1 MIEWIVGG
9 IVAVSGI
16 GLVAAARLHQAKL
29 KRIYLQKHI
38 IAAADIDRLV
48 DQGMVPGNMAPV
60 LKELGGEVAYIDL
73 LQDIARLE
81 PTRVL
86 SAALRREEPFADVHA
101 QWDHLAEALG
111 PLDLAIPDIRPTTLP
126 ECPPELLVSLG
137 LSFDVQNVRI
147 RWRPGGESDAG
158 QLGAWPEVE
167 PILAKEGFR
176 NGAWHEYAIAIPGI
190 DRPGIKGVEQ
200 LEPQLDEEEEG
211 GLLQS
216 VPLIAISYS
225 AVRNIRRLI
234 SQDLDASSA
243 LSQIAL
249 DTGGYGV
256 GSFLGTSIG
265 AKLGALAAP
274 WTAGMSVPVL
284 TILGGM
290 LGSISG
296 RVTGRRLKE
305 RQAKQAEEDLEQALA
320 RLGFAVRDQLGAVEL
335 RWMIPMI
342 RVALLE
348 RMCATLAEPQ
358 SVRERLFPRPE
369 QFAGGLLQNIFRR
382 EGRVVAEILEQQ
394 YRQLRV
400 AMAEENWAAVG
411 KLVCFNRYLAAPEMA
426 DEIAAID
433 AALAH
438 YVEEKGK
445 LTG

>member
-1 MIEWIVGG
+1 MIEWVVGG
-9 IVAVSGI
+9 IAAATGI
-16 GLVAAARLHQAKL
+16 GIAAAVRLHRAKL
-29 KRIYLQKHI
+29 DRIYLEKHP
-38 IAAADIDRLV
+38 IAAADIDQLV
-48 DQGMVPGNMAPV
+48 EQGMVPENMAPV
-60 LKELGGEVAYIDL
+60 LKELGGDVAYIDL

-101 QWDHLAEALG
+101 QWDHLAEELG

-126 ECPPELLVSLG
+126 DCPPELLVSLG

-147 RWRPGGESDAG
+147 RWRPAGGPDLER
-158 QLGAWPEVE
+158 LRLWPEVE

-176 NGAWHEYAIAIPGI
+176 KSSWHEFAIPIPGI
-190 DRPGIKGVEQ
+190 DEAGIKGVEQ
-200 LEPQLDEEEEG
+200 LEPKLHDEEEG

-284 TILGGM
+284 TVLGGM
-290 LGSISG
+290 IGSISG

-305 RQAKQAEEDLEQALA
+305 RQAKQAEEELEQALA

-335 RWMIPMI
+335 QWMIPMV

-348 RMCATLAEPQ
+348 RLCASIAEPKGL
-358 SVRERLFPRPE
+358 RDRLFPRPE
-369 QFAGGLLQNIFRR
+369 QYAGRLLQNIFRR
-382 EGRVVAEILEQQ
+382 EGLVLAEILEQQ
-394 YRQLRV
+394 YRQLRL
-400 AMAEENWAAVG
+400 AMADENWAAVG
-411 KLVCFNRYLAAPEMA
+411 KLVCFNRYLAAPDMA

-433 AALAH
+433 QALAH

-445 LTG
+445 LSG